1 MANGTVIDNG
11 DDPLA
16 SLYWKTGIDA
26 EAPLD
31 QFVTEKVTKGISVAD
46 IENQTLYRKKL

>member
-11 DDPLA
+11 DDPLV

-46 IENQTLYRKKL
+46 IENQTYTGKN